1 MNQSM
6 LHDVR
11 LRLKVKGLL
20 FILAVCFHG
29 RFTLED
35 VAKKVSNRKLTV
47 KMCMRK
53 LIKYGYV
60 IKTGNNKLEV
70 PVQYL
75 IFEK

>member
-1 MNQSM
+1 MNKSM

-11 LRLKVKGLL
+11 LGLKAKGLL

-29 RFTLED
+29 RFSLKD
-35 VAKKVSNRKLTV
+35 VTKKVSNGKLTV
-47 KMCMRK
+47 KVCMRK

-60 IKTGNNKLEV
+60 IKTGNNKFEV